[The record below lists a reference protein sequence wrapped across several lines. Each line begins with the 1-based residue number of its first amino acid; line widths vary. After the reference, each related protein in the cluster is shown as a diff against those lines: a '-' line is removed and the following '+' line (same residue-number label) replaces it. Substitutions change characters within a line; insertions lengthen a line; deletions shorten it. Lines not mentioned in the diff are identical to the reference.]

1 MVFAGCGGE
10 EFAGV
15 HSFDGIEIVEGEE
28 GVGVCWVAFGGFDA
42 EAGEADGF
50 VLDGILDFLASRGIG
65 LIGEHA
71 DFEEGVGLWWGVVC
85 GGELMEGG
93 EDLFEGGGFLGDAEE
108 VHGARDEVFGE
119 GRGLVEGQVDLADA
133 VVVGGF
139 REGEGDGASGVD
151 GAVGGTGLWAVEVT
165 EGDVFEFGREGG
177 RGEFFAVAD
186 DDGALGIGASEAGL
200 DGAVSHGDE
209 GGLGIFGGFEGEGE
223 LGGLLVEG
231 GDAFEVGVI
240 GGGQEGEVWEA
251 EEGDGDDECAY
262 GSGGVAEGDDE
273 FLESDVLFGVAFDGA
288 DGAGVCH
295 AEEFGG
301 RFEASGCVVI
311 SCGEDDL
318 EGGEGVVGGADEVEQ
333 AALGGGAGVDGVEH
347 VTGDEQGVGTML
359 VEEVEEVLEE
369 CVVFGFSIEAV
380 EGLTEVPVCGVEEAH
395 GRGEVAAGYGKRE
408 GVGVKS

>member
-1 MVFAGCGGE
+1 M
-10 EFAGV
+10 
-15 HSFDGIEIVEGEE
+15 
-28 GVGVCWVAFGGFDA
+28 
-42 EAGEADGF
+42 
-50 VLDGILDFLASRGIG
+50 
-65 LIGEHA
+65 
-71 DFEEGVGLWWGVVC
+71 
-85 GGELMEGG
+85 
-93 EDLFEGGGFLGDAEE
+93 
-108 VHGARDEVFGE
+108 
-119 GRGLVEGQVDLADA
+119 
-133 VVVGGF
+133 
-139 REGEGDGASGVD
+139 
-151 GAVGGTGLWAVEVT
+151 WAVEVT

-186 DDGALGIGASEAGL
+186 DDGALGVGASEAGL

-209 GGLGIFGGFEGEGE
+209 GGFGIFGGFEGEGE

-251 EEGDGDDECAY
+251 EEGDGDDEGAY
-262 GSGGVAEGDDE
+262 GSGGIAEGDDE
-273 FLESDVLFGVAFDGA
+273 FFELDVLFGVAFDGA

-295 AEEFGG
+295 AEEFVG

-359 VEEVEEVLEE
+359 VDEVEEVLEE

-380 EGLTEVPVCGVEEAH
+380 EGLTEVPVGGVEEAH
-395 GRGEVAAGYGKRE
+395 GKGEVAAGYGKRE